1 MKLGVILFAVI
12 TNNLLREWHLRKKF
26 VVDTTAL
33 EILPSNGISLRN
45 RAVNDI
51 HKLSMERNMKF
62 IPKKCKKML
71 INFMQ
76 NDNFT
81 RRPIVFGNNTVEH
94 VTTYK
99 LLDIIISN
107 DLKWSKHIDYISKKA
122 SKCLYS
128 LRIRKKLMLIE
139 MESSKFT

>member
-1 MKLGVILFAVI
+1 MVGASHRVRAILMERSQAVRIGNSLSDWKSHRGVIPQGMKLGVILFAVM

-62 IPKKCKKML
+62 ILKKCKKML
-71 INFMQ
+71 INFM
-76 NDNFT
+76 
-81 RRPIVFGNNTVEH
+81 
-94 VTTYK
+94 
-99 LLDIIISN
+99 
-107 DLKWSKHIDYISKKA
+107 
-122 SKCLYS
+122 
-128 LRIRKKLMLIE
+128 
-139 MESSKFT
+139 